1 MGLFLLLT
9 FVTVCVFFFT
19 SYPTL
24 WIVLLTLLLL
34 GIRVGFT
41 GSAAGLL
48 LVTFI
53 GGYLT
58 VEGHGPLRADVHGSS
73 PSHVLFFQLFIVFSM
88 LALYVIEVAKAAN
101 WKIRVSLETS
111 ENRFRSLAEA
121 SRDVIVLAELNG
133 SRKYISPAV
142 TEMLGWEQD
151 DLIGEYYGHLAH
163 PDDAP
168 KIGVVL
174 QQMRDGL
181 ETSPL
186 SYRCPE
192 ERWQLPLA

>member
-1 MGLFLLLT
+1 
-9 FVTVCVFFFT
+9 
-19 SYPTL
+19 
-24 WIVLLTLLLL
+24 
-34 GIRVGFT
+34 
-41 GSAAGLL
+41 
-48 LVTFI
+48 
-53 GGYLT
+53 
-58 VEGHGPLRADVHGSS
+58 
-73 PSHVLFFQLFIVFSM
+73 M

-186 SYRCPE
+186 SYRCRKRDGSYLWLESTARLLRDE
-192 ERWQLPLA
+192 ENGDPYGFVHVLRDISDRKASRGTDATGL